1 MDTPDGRR
9 LARCLRCDAWVE
21 GFRPASADAA
31 WSTLPPLAE
40 LPKPRRGKPLDD
52 AVLLRL
58 ISIERAVHCVLFGVL
73 AAVLILIQTRL
84 FDLQRSAR
92 DIVLRLDGVAGQ
104 TGAHGAHALL
114 TKELH
119 KVIDLNRGTLTI
131 LIVTAL
137 AYCIVEGVEAVGLWF
152 ERRWAEYLTVL
163 ATAGFLPIEIHELV
177 DRVTV
182 LRVLA
187 LLVNLAILVW
197 LVWSKRLFGVR
208 GGEAALH
215 ESVDWDTLLA
225 PPIPPEP
232 APPHPTPL
240 A

>member
-9 LARCLRCDAWVE
+9 FARCLRCDAWVE
-21 GFRPASADAA
+21 GFPPASADAE
-31 WSTLPPLAE
+31 WSTLPPVSE

-92 DIVLRLDGVAGQ
+92 DIVVRLDGVAGQ

-114 TKELH
+114 TQELH
-119 KVIDLNRGTLTI
+119 KVIDLKRGTLTI